1 MADINRFRQS
11 MIKRACKEAGVA
23 PENLTA
29 EDIAYLAEETKT
41 DAQFRSEER
50 RVGKECRL

>member
-1 MADINRFRQS
+1 MIKHQVADINRFRQS
-11 MIKRACKEAGVA
+11 MIRRACKEAGVS

-41 DAQFRSEER
+41 YEAFVKNTLEL
-50 RVGKECRL
+50 K